1 MHLSNSQNN
10 DLLRFIVYWENDQ
23 GVLKIVQTLGELH
36 PLKKTKFPQFQDF
49 SDTPY
54 NFEEF
59 SKVKEVFDK
68 VTLLFSVKLSSFTLI
83 SSVFGVGILF
93 FDQSFFVRR
102 RTVFHCYSLPKKR
115 DSILNNLTFLS
126 NIVHATHLDD
136 NLLFFQYWVV

>member
-1 MHLSNSQNN
+1 
-10 DLLRFIVYWENDQ
+10 LLRFIVYWENDQ

-93 FDQSFFVRR
+93 SISHSSLDDVQYFIATD
-102 RTVFHCYSLPKKR
+102 LPKKR
-115 DSILNNLTFLS
+115 DSIWNNLTFLS
-126 NIVHATHLDD
+126 NIVHATQLDD

>member
-1 MHLSNSQNN
+1 
-10 DLLRFIVYWENDQ
+10 LLRFIVYWENDQ

-93 FDQSFFVRR
+93 SISHSSLDDVQYFIATD
-102 RTVFHCYSLPKKR
+102 LPKKR
-115 DSILNNLTFLS
+115 DSIWNNLTFLS
-126 NIVHATHLDD
+126 NIVHATQLDD
-136 NLLFFQYWVV
+136 NLLFFSIESSNQEQLIA

>member
-1 MHLSNSQNN
+1 
-10 DLLRFIVYWENDQ
+10 LLRFIVYWENDQ

-93 FDQSFFVRR
+93 SIS
-102 RTVFHCYSLPKKR
+102 HSSLDDVQYFIATDLLKKR
-115 DSILNNLTFLS
+115 YSIWNNLTFLS
-126 NIVHATHLDD
+126 NIVHATQLDD

>member
-1 MHLSNSQNN
+1 M
-10 DLLRFIVYWENDQ
+10 LRFIVYWENDQ

-93 FDQSFFVRR
+93 SIS
-102 RTVFHCYSLPKKR
+102 HSSLDDVQYFIATDLLKKR
-115 DSILNNLTFLS
+115 YSIWNKLTFLS
-126 NIVHATHLDD
+126 NIVHATQLDD